1 MARGSACGLQVSEQ
15 IAPLPD
21 AYRSSPLRSIQ
32 KVIPKLL
39 SYSRGIEGS
48 PSTFIFASVFIL
60 STSVGTSPLDETV
73 SSQDYVPTVASE
85 ISKVF
90 LDLSMKTVRRDYVGH
105 SIMCNVKDV
114 LLKVYFGYAPCWRDR
129 LLQFLGSVC
138 G

>member
-1 MARGSACGLQVSEQ
+1 MVDTINTLY
-15 IAPLPD
+15 D
-21 AYRSSPLRSIQ
+21 
-32 KVIPKLL
+32 
-39 SYSRGIEGS
+39 
-48 PSTFIFASVFIL
+48 ASVQPGRTL
-60 STSVGTSPLDETV
+60 T
-73 SSQDYVPTVASE
+73 DYVPTVASE